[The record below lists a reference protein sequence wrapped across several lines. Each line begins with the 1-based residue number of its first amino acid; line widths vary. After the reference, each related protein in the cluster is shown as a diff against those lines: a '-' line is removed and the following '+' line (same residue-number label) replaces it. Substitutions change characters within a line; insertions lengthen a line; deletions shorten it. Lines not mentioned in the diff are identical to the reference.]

1 MTHEIAKPATMIAS
15 LPLHLPDID
24 PVLLHLGP
32 VSVRWYALAYVAG
45 IVLGW
50 FYAANLLR
58 RPQLWPHDQAPV
70 SPEQL
75 DDLILWLTGGV
86 ILGGRIGY
94 ILAYDASIIWTHPL
108 DVFKVWEGGMSFHGG
123 FTGVLIASVIWSRRN
138 GLDVSRALNLGDLLA
153 SCAPMGLFFGRLA
166 NFVNGELWGRVTHVP
181 WGMVFCNRYVP
192 VDAYGQCL
200 AGPLPRH
207 PSQLY
212 EAFGEGLL
220 LFGVLWLLG
229 TQMKKLRKPGLIMG
243 VFIAGYGTLRILVE
257 MVRNPDAQMLPFFKD
272 VVTMGQL
279 LSIPMLAAGV
289 WLVWRALKTPEL
301 PAPPVQTA
309 DNPEAA
315 A

>member
-1 MTHEIAKPATMIAS
+1 MI
-15 LPLHLPDID
+15 LDMPLHLPDID

-32 VSVRWYALAYVAG
+32 VKVRWYALAYVAG

-50 FYAANLLR
+50 LYAARLLR
-58 RPQLWPHDQAPV
+58 QTKLWPQDRPPISA
-70 SPEQL
+70 EQL
-75 DDLILWLTGGV
+75 DDLILWLTAGV

-94 ILAYDASIIWTHPL
+94 IIAYDASIIWKAPL
-108 DVFKVWEGGMSFHGG
+108 EVFKIWEGGMSFHGG
-123 FTGVLIASVIWSRRN
+123 FTGVLISSVIWSRRN
-138 GLDVSRALNLGDLLA
+138 GLDLSRALGLGDLLA

-181 WGMVFCNRYVP
+181 WGMVFCNQYTP
-192 VDAYGQCL
+192 VDAYGQCA

-220 LFGVLWLLG
+220 LFTVLLVLG
-229 TQMKKLRKPGLIMG
+229 TQLNKLRRPGLVMG

-279 LSIPMLAAGV
+279 LSIPMVAAGL
-289 WLVWRALKTPEL
+289 WLVWRALKTPEAPT
-301 PAPPVQTA
+301 PAVTQPKDT
-309 DNPEAA
+309 PEAA
-315 A
+315 

>member
-1 MTHEIAKPATMIAS
+1 MI
-15 LPLHLPDID
+15 LDMPLHLPDID

-32 VSVRWYALAYVAG
+32 VKVRWYALAYVAG

-50 FYAANLLR
+50 LYAARLLR
-58 RPQLWPHDQAPV
+58 QPKLWPQDRPPISA
-70 SPEQL
+70 EQL
-75 DDLILWLTGGV
+75 DDLILWLTAGV

-94 ILAYDASIIWTHPL
+94 IIAYDASIVWKAPL
-108 DVFKVWEGGMSFHGG
+108 EVFKIWEGGMSFHGG

-138 GLDVSRALNLGDLLA
+138 GLDLSRALGLGDLLA

-181 WGMVFCNRYVP
+181 WGMVFCNTYTP
-192 VDAYGQCL
+192 VDAYGQCA
-200 AGPLPRH
+200 AGLLPRH

-220 LFGVLWLLG
+220 LFTVLLLLG
-229 TQMKKLRKPGLIMG
+229 TQMKKLRRPGLIMG

-279 LSIPMLAAGV
+279 LSIPMVAAGI
-289 WLVWRALKTPEL
+289 WLIWRALKTPEAPM
-301 PAPPVQTA
+301 PAVTQSPDT
-309 DNPEAA
+309 PEAA

>member
-1 MTHEIAKPATMIAS
+1 MIAS

-32 VSVRWYALAYVAG
+32 VKVRWYALAYIAG

-50 FYAANLLR
+50 FYAARLLR
-58 RPQLWPHDQAPV
+58 QPRLWPQDRPPIGV
-70 SPEQL
+70 EQL

-94 ILAYDASIIWTHPL
+94 IIAYDASIVWTHPL

-123 FTGVLIASVIWSRRN
+123 FTGVLIASVIWARRN
-138 GLDVSRALNLGDLLA
+138 GLDLPRALSLGDVLA
-153 SCAPMGLFFGRLA
+153 SCAPMGLLFGRLA
-166 NFVNGELWGRVTHVP
+166 NFINGELWGRVTHAP
-181 WGMVFCNRYVP
+181 WGMVFCNHFTP
-192 VDAYGQCL
+192 VDPATGLCL

-220 LFGVLWLLG
+220 LFAVLWLLG
-229 TQMKKLRKPGLIMG
+229 MPLKKLRKPGLVMG

-257 MVRNPDAQMLPFFKD
+257 MVRNPDAQMLPFFKN
-272 VVTMGQL
+272 VITMGQL
-279 LSIPMLAAGV
+279 LSVPMVLAGV
-289 WLVWRALKTPEL
+289 WLVWRAIKTPEL
-301 PAPPVQTA
+301 PAPAVTQPA
-309 DNPEAA
+309 DNTPEAA

>member
-1 MTHEIAKPATMIAS
+1 MI
-15 LPLHLPDID
+15 LDMPLHLPDID

-32 VSVRWYALAYVAG
+32 VKVRWYALAYVAG

-50 FYAANLLR
+50 LYAARLLR
-58 RPQLWPHDQAPV
+58 QTKLWPQDRPPISA
-70 SPEQL
+70 EQL
-75 DDLILWLTGGV
+75 DDLILWLTAGV

-94 ILAYDASIIWTHPL
+94 IIAYDASIIWKAPL
-108 DVFKVWEGGMSFHGG
+108 EVFKIWEGGMSFHGG

-138 GLDVSRALNLGDLLA
+138 GLDLSRALGLGDLLA

-166 NFVNGELWGRVTHVP
+166 NFVNGELWGRVTHMP
-181 WGMVFCNRYVP
+181 WGMVFCNRYTP
-192 VDAYGQCL
+192 VDVYGQCA

-220 LFGVLWLLG
+220 LFTVLLVLG
-229 TQMKKLRKPGLIMG
+229 TQLNKLRRPGLVMG

-279 LSIPMLAAGV
+279 LSIPMVAAGL
-289 WLVWRALKTPEL
+289 WLVWRALKTPEAPT
-301 PAPPVQTA
+301 PAVTQPKDT
-309 DNPEAA
+309 PEAA
-315 A
+315 